1 MLTAEQETMEWQGTF
16 CHQKEPLRK
25 IITKVGE
32 WEELWKRIFP
42 GKTVPEIDFNKF
54 FIACVFMGERRT
66 GGYYI
71 EFDRLYMRN
80 NNVIITFR
88 EYSPRPQDLVIQ
100 ALTQPYYLKA
110 YEKKNQGRVLLEK
123 AGD

>member
-1 MLTAEQETMEWQGTF
+1 
-16 CHQKEPLRK
+16 
-25 IITKVGE
+25 
-32 WEELWKRIFP
+32 
-42 GKTVPEIDFNKF
+42 
-54 FIACVFMGERRT
+54 MGERRT

-88 EYSPRPQDLVIQ
+88 EHSTHPQDLVIQ

>member
-1 MLTAEQETMEWQGTF
+1 MEWQGTF

-25 IITKVGE
+25 IITKAGE
-32 WEELWKRIFP
+32 WEDLWKRIFP
-42 GKTVPEIDFNKF
+42 GKTVPEINFSKF
-54 FIACVFMGERRT
+54 FVACVFMGERRT

-80 NNVIITFR
+80 NKVIITFR
-88 EYSPRPQDLVIQ
+88 EHSPSPQDLVIQ

-110 YEKKNQGRVLLEK
+110 YEKKNQCQVLLEK
-123 AGD
+123 AGG

>member
-25 IITKVGE
+25 IITKAGE

-54 FIACVFMGERRT
+54 LVACVFMGEKKS

-71 EFDRLYMRN
+71 EFDRPFMRN
-80 NNVIITFR
+80 NKMIITFR
-88 EYSPRPQDLVIQ
+88 EHSPSPQDLVIQ

-110 YEKKNQGRVLLEK
+110 YEKRNQYPVLLEK
-123 AGD
+123 GRD